1 MTPPGQ
7 SSSQP
12 LPSKELGLFKKIIKS
27 YEQKKYRFGLKYAKT
42 ILSNP
47 NFSEHGETL
56 AMKGLILNCMGKQQ
70 EAQECVK
77 RGLMADLKSYVCWHV
92 YGLVQRSDKKYDE
105 AIKAYKRAL
114 FLDKDNMQILRD
126 LSLLQIQMRDFEG
139 YKESRYH
146 LLRLRP
152 TQRVSWIGYATAYHL
167 LKDYEKALNILAE
180 FLQNNKP
187 SSYDFEHS
195 ELVLYQN
202 MILCE
207 AGQLEEALSKLE
219 ENAAVIVDKVTY
231 MERRGKSLFTFL
243 DSAIL
248 MELQRMEEAEK
259 VYRQLIDR
267 NPENISYYCSLE
279 ICLRLGEGAP
289 IADRVSM
296 YDSLAERHKR
306 AAAPRRQPLY
316 ILEGPE
322 LSRRLDDWIVKGL
335 RKGVPSLFKN
345 LIPLYTNPAKV
356 SIIEQLLMDYV
367 KMVEN
372 NGYRGRSF
380 HGDDDEMES
389 PTSALWL
396 YLLIAQHFDRIGN
409 TAIALKYAECA
420 IAHTP
425 TLIEALMIKA
435 KIHKVIFL
443 SFAYFFIGTVSSSHA
458 GDYSEAARLMD
469 EAQSLDTADR
479 YINSKCAKYMLRAG
493 QRERAEK
500 MCAKFTR
507 VSVFSSEVAQL
518 LCSEGDRASITLNEM
533 QCMWYELEC
542 ARCFVAEGQYGEAL
556 KKVHQVEQHFV
567 GMIEDQY
574 DFHTYCLRKVT
585 LCSYVQ
591 LLRLED
597 VLRTHEFYY
606 QAAKLAAKVSIFI
619 NNLTLLGVIYLRMVD
634 RPQDFSG
641 STATADGLTT
651 IEMKKLKKQQ
661 KKQAKEQEQKKNTG
675 KKEEYT
681 NPAMQFDADALLKT
695 DKPLDDAAKFVQHL
709 HMLGSKHVTAYNIG
723 FEVYLRKKKP
733 LLMLKCLKKATM
745 LDDNDPF
752 LHVCRIK
759 FLKFR
764 EMWHNDGVI
773 GALVEEL
780 SSQLFSIVNPFILN
794 EDFKNRNINNLPHR
808 LAGTLFLGVFFVAEC
823 NLILDPESESTT
835 KNWLVKSLED
845 EKLTGRTLKTIAHL
859 YDGIKY
865 GRFGIWSK
873 DELEAFIRQGRSLF
887 PQAQLFGGGS
897 PPVMTTV
904 ENDQLPRE

>member
-167 LKDYEKALNILAE
+167 LKDYEKALHILSE

-207 AGQLEEALSKLE
+207 AG
-219 ENAAVIVDKVTY
+219 
-231 MERRGKSLFTFL
+231 
-243 DSAIL
+243 AIL
-248 MELQRMEEAEK
+248 MELHRLDEAEK

-267 NPENISYYCSLE
+267 NPENISYYDNLE

-289 IADRVSM
+289 IADRVAM
-296 YDSLAERHKR
+296 YDSLAERYKR

-316 ILEGPE
+316 MVEGPE

-345 LIPLYTNPAKV
+345 LVPLYTNPVKV
-356 SIIEQLLMDYV
+356 NIIEQLLMDYV

-380 HGDDDEMES
+380 HGDEDEMES

-396 YLLIAQHFDRIGN
+396 YLLIAQHFDRVGN
-409 TAIALKYAECA
+409 ITLALKYVECA
-420 IAHTP
+420 LAHTP
-425 TLIEALMIKA
+425 TLIETLMIKA
-435 KIHKVIFL
+435 KIFK
-443 SFAYFFIGTVSSSHA
+443 HA

-479 YINSKCAKYMLRAG
+479 YINSKCAKYLLRAG

-500 MCAKFTR
+500 MCAKFIR
-507 VSVFSSEVAQL
+507 
-518 LCSEGDRASITLNEM
+518 EGDRASITLNEM

-542 ARCFVAEGQYGEAL
+542 ARCFVNEGQYGEAL
-556 KKVHQVEQHFV
+556 KKAHQIEQHFV
-567 GMIEDQY
+567 GMVEDQY

-597 VLRTHEFYY
+597 VLRNHDFYY
-606 QAAKLAAKVSIFI
+606 QAAILAAKVKSIDDLI
-619 NNLTLLGVIYLRMVD
+619 KRWANGCNSTCIVD
-634 RPQDFSG
+634 
-641 STATADGLTT
+641 
-651 IEMKKLKKQQ
+651 
-661 KKQAKEQEQKKNTG
+661 
-675 KKEEYT
+675 Y
-681 NPAMQFDADALLKT
+681 
-695 DKPLDDAAKFVQHL
+695 
-709 HMLGSKHVTAYNIG
+709 
-723 FEVYLRKKKP
+723 
-733 LLMLKCLKKATM
+733 KC
-745 LDDNDPF
+745 
-752 LHVCRIK
+752 H
-759 FLKFR
+759 
-764 EMWHNDGVI
+764 
-773 GALVEEL
+773 
-780 SSQLFSIVNPFILN
+780 
-794 EDFKNRNINNLPHR
+794 
-808 LAGTLFLGVFFVAEC
+808 
-823 NLILDPESESTT
+823 
-835 KNWLVKSLED
+835 
-845 EKLTGRTLKTIAHL
+845 
-859 YDGIKY
+859 
-865 GRFGIWSK
+865 
-873 DELEAFIRQGRSLF
+873 
-887 PQAQLFGGGS
+887 
-897 PPVMTTV
+897 
-904 ENDQLPRE
+904 

>member
-207 AGQLEEALSKLE
+207 AGQLDEALSKLE

-231 MERRGKSLFTFL
+231 MERRG
-243 DSAIL
+243 AIL

-267 NPENISYYCSLE
+267 NPENISYYYSLE
-279 ICLRLGEGAP
+279 ISP

-356 SIIEQLLMDYV
+356 ILEQLLMDYV

-435 KIHKVIFL
+435 KIHK
-443 SFAYFFIGTVSSSHA
+443 HA
-458 GDYSEAARLMD
+458 GDYCEAARLMD

-479 YINSKCAKYMLRAG
+479 YVNSKCAKYMLRAG

-507 VSVFSSEVAQL
+507 
-518 LCSEGDRASITLNEM
+518 EGDRASITLNEM

-556 KKVHQVEQHFV
+556 KKVHQIEQHFV

-606 QAAKLAAKVSIFI
+606 QAAKLAAK
-619 NNLTLLGVIYLRMVD
+619 IYLRMVD

-723 FEVYLRKKKP
+723 FEVYLRKVFFFTKSFFLFLGQITRNVHTYFHHYNLRFKFV
-733 LLMLKCLKKATM
+733 KCE
-745 LDDNDPF
+745 F
-752 LHVCRIK
+752 
-759 FLKFR
+759 
-764 EMWHNDGVI
+764 
-773 GALVEEL
+773 
-780 SSQLFSIVNPFILN
+780 SSQLFSIVDPFILN

-808 LAGTLFLGVFFVAEC
+808 LAGTLFLV
-823 NLILDPESESTT
+823 IESTT

-873 DELEAFIRQGRSLF
+873 DEVALF
-887 PQAQLFGGGS
+887 TSVLFVNAKTS
-897 PPVMTTV
+897 
-904 ENDQLPRE
+904 